1 VAEGVIKQTPRGR
14 IGAPDEIAAAVLFL
28 CSDGASF
35 AVGTILPIDG
45 GYMA

>member
-1 VAEGVIKQTPRGR
+1 
-14 IGAPDEIAAAVLFL
+14 VLWL
-28 CSDGASF
+28 CSEAASF